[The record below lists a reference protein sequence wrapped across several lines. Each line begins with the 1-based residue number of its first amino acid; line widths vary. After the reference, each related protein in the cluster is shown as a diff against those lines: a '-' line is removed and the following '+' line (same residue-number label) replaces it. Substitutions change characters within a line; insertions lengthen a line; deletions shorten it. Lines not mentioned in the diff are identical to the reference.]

1 MILKLFKSS
10 RLTAVNNILFQTD
23 FKGKKI
29 GFIQSV
35 EFFKNRGICPSNRWK
50 VWKIEKEMVKSF
62 FESYIKCFTSEI
74 FFLLVKIYSISLVH
88 LQCIVGKA
96 LVLLFKRSILLTS
109 LINLS
114 LEKEITVFV
123 WRSVEKILNFGS
135 KNLYKPSKRR
145 LSYKVMS
152 LII

>member
-35 EFFKNRGICPSNRWK
+35 EFFENHGICPSNRWK
-50 VWKIEKEMVKSF
+50 VWKIEIKSEKNGYKF
-62 FESYIKCFTSEI
+62 FESYIKCFTSEF
-74 FFLLVKIYSISLVH
+74 FFLLVKSYSILPV

-96 LVLLFKRSILLTS
+96 LFLLFKRSILLTS

-114 LEKEITVFV
+114 LEKEITVFEEV
-123 WRSVEKILNFGS
+123 WKKS
-135 KNLYKPSKRR
+135 
-145 LSYKVMS
+145 
-152 LII
+152 

>member
-35 EFFKNRGICPSNRWK
+35 EFFKNRGVCPSNRWK
-50 VWKIEKEMVKSF
+50 VWKIEIKSEKKWLKVFWKLHQVLYKWNF
-62 FESYIKCFTSEI
+62 FPV
-74 FFLLVKIYSISLVH
+74 VKIYSISPVH
-88 LQCIVGKA
+88 FQCIVDKA
-96 LVLLFKRSILLTS
+96 LFLLFKRSILLTS

-114 LEKEITVFV
+114 LEKEITVFEEV
-123 WRSVEKILNFGS
+123 WKKSWILDPKISTNPAKGDWVT
-135 KNLYKPSKRR
+135 K
-145 LSYKVMS
+145 
-152 LII
+152 

>member
-10 RLTAVNNILFQTD
+10 RLTAVNIILFQTD

-50 VWKIEKEMVKSF
+50 VWKIEIKSEKNGLRF

-74 FFLLVKIYSISLVH
+74 FFLLVQIYSISPVH

-96 LVLLFKRSILLTS
+96 LFLLFKRSILLTS

-114 LEKEITVFV
+114 LEKEITVFEEV
-123 WRSVEKILNFGS
+123 WKKSWILDPKISTNPG
-135 KNLYKPSKRR
+135 KGDWVTK
-145 LSYKVMS
+145 
-152 LII
+152 